1 MQAYEFINN
10 LIPPLKVTDNT
21 QKALAWMEEIR
32 INVLPVVDDTQFKG
46 LITDEEAKI
55 KITSIRK
62 SFGQAIVIEILKRS
76 DNRVSHPQSIL
87 GSCDLLHLSIEE
99 QNKWQSRI
107 TKETLKKILGED
119 HELEPIITDF
129 KDKHYR
135 NKSVFHVMDR
145 PYLTLGLYHK
155 DQMRLVEI
163 SEFIL
168 ADQKTNEI
176 LKHLNFNKI
185 ICDTKVF
192 KHLVVRT
199 NLSGEALV
207 TLVAT
212 KKGFKGLDKI
222 VQSLMKL
229 EKIVGITV
237 NISTNKNV
245 ILGNESLTILGENII
260 VEPLNGA
267 DITIN
272 DRSFFQINLP
282 VIQKVYDIIK
292 SEIKPKST
300 LIDAYSGVGSIGY
313 YLADKVSK
321 VTMIESNKESYEMA
335 LSIKEKHRFD
345 HVEIINDL
353 AEHALMELTADYLIV
368 DPPRNGLMP
377 ELLEEL
383 IHSNF
388 KKIFYVSCDAKTL
401 SRDLVQLTE
410 SYSISHI
417 YPIKMFYHTTSLE
430 TLVILTLMD

>member
-1 MQAYEFINN
+1 MLTVGDVIIA
-10 LIPPLKVTDNT
+10 K
-21 QKALAWMEEIR
+21 
-32 INVLPVVDDTQFKG
+32 VVDIDYQGQGVVKQDGYVIFVKG
-46 LITDEEAKI
+46 LLTDEEAKI

-76 DNRVSHPQSIL
+76 EHRVSHPQSIL

-99 QNKWQSRI
+99 QNKWQARI
-107 TKETLKKILGED
+107 TKETFKKILGED
-119 HELEPIITDF
+119 LELEPIITDY

-168 ADQKTNEI
+168 ADHKTNEV
-176 LKHLNFNKI
+176 LKALNFNKI
-185 ICDTKVF
+185 ICDTKVLRY
-192 KHLVVRT
+192 LVVRT
-199 NLSGEALV
+199 NLAGEALV

-222 VQSLMKL
+222 VQALMKL
-229 EKIVGITV
+229 EKIVGVTL
-237 NISTNKNV
+237 NISTSPHA
-245 ILGNESLTILGENII
+245 ILGSDSLTIIGENII
-260 VEPLNGA
+260 VEPLNGV
-267 DITIN
+267 DITLN

-292 SEIKPKST
+292 SNIKPKTT

-335 LSIKEKHRFD
+335 LSIKEKHGFD
-345 HVEIINDL
+345 HVELINDL
-353 AEHALMELTADYLIV
+353 AEKALLEMTADYLIV

-377 ELLEEL
+377 ELLEAL
-383 IHSNF
+383 IDSRF

-401 SRDLVQLTE
+401 SRDLGKLTE
-410 SYSISHI
+410 SYSIEKV

-430 TLVILTLMD
+430 TLVILSLIE